1 MNGLVNVIHEP
12 THFTANSSSSI
23 DPILVSDTIRTIE
36 SGIIPIDRDISDHD
50 CTYIEIDCRFKL
62 SKCFKRVVWD
72 YKHGDYERFRQQV
85 SDTDR
90 DTIINDDDTT
100 NNLCIN
106 FTNKF
111 LTIAKES
118 IPLKTIL
125 VRHNDKSWI
134 SSELKKEIKKRYR
147 LRQKFLRLKTLSTEQ
162 KYKSQRNKVNNIKKT
177 VQSVLLR
184 KK

>member
-36 SGIIPIDRDISDHD
+36 SGTIPIDRAISDHD
-50 CTYIEIDCRFKL
+50 CTYVET
-62 SKCFKRVVWD
+62 
-72 YKHGDYERFRQQV
+72 Y
-85 SDTDR
+85 
-90 DTIINDDDTT
+90 TIINDDDTT

-106 FTNKF
+106 FPDKF

-125 VRHNDKSWI
+125 VRHNDKPWI
-134 SSELKKEIKKRYR
+134 SSELKKEIRKRCR
-147 LRQKFLRLKTLSTEQ
+147 LRQNFSD
-162 KYKSQRNKVNNIKKT
+162 
-177 VQSVLLR
+177 
-184 KK
+184 